1 MDKRSFQILI
11 AFLTIEGI
19 TLAVFLTKKQLS
31 YVYELFVL
39 IALFIGVYVIEYLY
53 KFRTPNYSKSLVA
66 ITIISHNVLG
76 ELLGFYE
83 GDIFDKILHFFG
95 TFSLTLLLYLIL
107 KSVFHLKLE
116 PRLFVFF
123 FITILGIAFG
133 CLFEILEFS
142 LDILLG
148 QNNQHSLID
157 TNLDMIANTLGA
169 LLAGYWVY
177 KEFNAP

>member
-11 AFLTIEGI
+11 VFLIIEGL
-19 TLAVFLTKKQLS
+19 TLVAFLTKKQFS
-31 YVYELFVL
+31 HIYELLIL
-39 IALFIGVYVIEYLY
+39 IALFISIYIFEYLY
-53 KFRTPNYSKSLVA
+53 KFRTPNYIKTLAA
-66 ITIISHNVLG
+66 ITIISHNVLE
-76 ELLGFYE
+76 ELFAFYK
-83 GDIFDKILHFFG
+83 GDVFDKVLHLFG
-95 TFSLTLLLYLIL
+95 TFSLTIL
-107 KSVFHLKLE
+107 FYFIFKSVFHLKLE

-157 TNLDMIANTLGA
+157 TNLDMIANTMGA
-169 LLAGYWVY
+169 FIAGYWVF
-177 KEFNAP
+177 KFK